1 MLLGLI
7 LRRAWFFLYWEI
19 MIQFNA
25 ISSVLPIEH
34 LSIDC
39 DRRVLVVG
47 DIHGDYSLLRESL
60 TRVNFDPVADTLICL
75 GDMIDRG
82 PDSVAVLDYLH
93 GVNAVRLLGNHEHLM
108 LESVLSNDDEALAI
122 WNQNGGRWHEQY
134 DKEQLISFCQPLLK
148 LPLSIQ
154 LSYQNHTIGL
164 SHTISQDWNWQH
176 FPQSIANTVSDL
188 LWQRSVFKRRV
199 AIDNGGVDFS
209 IHGHNPS
216 QVPVWIGNTYHI
228 DTGYY
233 GRLSVVNLTD
243 VIAKF
248 TQKIRPRLLR

>member
-1 MLLGLI
+1 
-7 LRRAWFFLYWEI
+7 
-19 MIQFNA
+19 MIQVNA
-25 ISSVLPIEH
+25 ILSATLVKT
-34 LSIDC
+34 LSIDSNKH
-39 DRRVLVVG
+39 VLVVG
-47 DIHGDYSLLRESL
+47 DIHGDYAQLIESL
-60 TRVNFDPVADTLICL
+60 TRLNFDPVADTLICL

-93 GVNAVRLLGNHEHLM
+93 GVNAIMLLGNHEHLM
-108 LESVLSNDDEALAI
+108 LESVLSNDGEALAM

-134 DKEQLISFCQPLLK
+134 DKEQLIAFSQRLLE

-154 LSYQNHTIGL
+154 LTYQNQVIGL

-176 FPQSIANTVSDL
+176 YPQSHADTVGDL
-188 LWQRSVFKRRV
+188 LWQRSVFKRRIIINNV
-199 AIDNGGVDFS
+199 GVDFS

-233 GRLSVVNLTD
+233 GQLSVVNLTD
-243 VIAKF
+243 VIVKF
-248 TQKIRPRLLR
+248 NQKIRSRLLT